1 MCTNKE
7 IKINIVKTVKRFIE
21 LELNDNGR
29 AIINKR

>member
-21 LELNDNGR
+21 LELNDNGMLEKL
-29 AIINKR
+29 N